1 MKLTDL
7 LNKLIEQ
14 NAKDNIY
21 AIEDIV
27 NNIKKIYPKESTYV
41 NSILDVIE
49 NKRAKLFSLIML
61 TYTLREVY
69 LNKVQTNRV
78 FKMFSSS
85 FYEDALKEYLVKILA
100 YQPIDKYPYIV
111 NSLYIMF
118 KNETSIEKKIL
129 LAEVLINTKNRAKE
143 VSSWLYIFAI
153 DNTLPDTLED
163 INTLALKTEC
173 CEVLAL
179 NKKYLGSAKN
189 GIFYLIKECKF
200 LKITDEHQWGIIKS
214 SFYKIDIEKKDISY
228 ILKLAKDKSL
238 ISYHRIKILSLL
250 EKVPLDAD
258 IINELD
264 NMLLLKDEEFE
275 DFNLELKKLVLKIK
289 SS

>member
-14 NAKDNIY
+14 NAKDDIY

-27 NNIKKIYPKESTYV
+27 NNIKKIYPKESAYV

-61 TYTLREVY
+61 TCTLREVY

-85 FYEDALKEYLVKILA
+85 FYEDSLKEYLIKILA
-100 YQPIDKYPYIV
+100 YQPIDKYPHIV
-111 NSLYIMF
+111 NSLYLMF

-143 VSSWLYIFAI
+143 VSSWLYKFAI

-179 NKKYLGSAKN
+179 NKKYLDSAKN

-200 LKITDEHQWGIIKS
+200 LKITDERQWGIIKS

-258 IINELD
+258 IVNELD
-264 NMLLLKDEEFE
+264 SMLLLKDEEFE